1 MKHDWEY
8 KKIKDITSLFTDG
21 DWIESKDQS
30 ESGIRLI
37 QTGNIGDGFYIGKE
51 DRPHFISEETFERLK
66 CTEIFEGDCLISR
79 LPQPLGRSCL
89 LPKLDCRAITAVDC
103 SILRFKNICNPY
115 YFVYYTQSFKYQNTV
130 DINATGTTRKRIS
143 RKNLENIPIPL
154 PPLSTQQ
161 SIVSELDS
169 LSKIIADCKETLK
182 DYDALEQSIFY
193 DMFGDPVKNEKKWEV
208 KKLGDIC
215 IKITDGTHDTP
226 ERLTEGVKFITGK
239 HIRPGVIDY
248 DNSDYVD
255 EDTHKEIY
263 SRCNP
268 EYGDV
273 LYTNIGANLANAAV
287 NTVSYE
293 FSMKNVALF
302 KPQKNIL
309 DGVYL
314 QFFLNDYKIK
324 DRIIENY
331 ANGGA
336 QSFLSLKALKTLPI
350 VLPHLT
356 LQQQFA
362 SKIEAIEQMK
372 SETKEALQEAET
384 LFQARMDY
392 WFG

>member
-193 DMFGDPVKNEKKWEV
+193 DMFGDPVKNDKGWEV
-208 KKLGDIC
+208 KELKSLCREIGD
-215 IKITDGTHDTP
+215 GLHGTP
-226 ERLTEGVKFITGK
+226 EYL
-239 HIRPGVIDY
+239 
-248 DNSDYVD
+248 DNS
-255 EDTHKEIY
+255 
-263 SRCNP
+263 N
-268 EYGDV
+268 
-273 LYTNIGANLANAAV
+273 LYFV
-287 NTVSYE
+287 NG
-293 FSMKNVALF
+293 N
-302 KPQKNIL
+302 N
-309 DGVYL
+309 
-314 QFFLNDYKIK
+314 LNDGFIEIKENTKSVTENAYEQYYIELDEKTLLISINGTLGKVAFYRNEKIILGK
-324 DRIIENY
+324 SACYLKVGNDIDIIYLYRLLSSHYFRNY
-331 ANGGA
+331 MESECTGTTIRNV
-336 QSFLSLKALKTLPI
+336 SLKTMRNYNCPLPP
-350 VLPHLT
+350 LA
-356 LQQQFA
+356 LQQTFA

-372 SETKEALQEAET
+372 VETKKALQEAET

-392 WFG
+392 WFN

>member
-8 KKIKDITSLFTDG
+8 KKLGEVVQYFTGNRPSGGVCQIKEGALSLGGEHIGKDGYIDLSTAKYVPQDFYTVNTKGHIFDG
-21 DWIESKDQS
+21 DVLMCKD
-30 ESGIRLI
+30 GAL
-37 QTGNIGDGFYIGKE
+37 TGKVALVRNELNG
-51 DRPHFISEETFERLK
+51 L
-66 CTEIFEGDCLISR
+66 
-79 LPQPLGRSCL
+79 
-89 LPKLDCRAITAVDC
+89 C
-103 SILRFKNICNPY
+103 SMVNEHVFILRSVSMTHPYLFYFLFSNNGQTQIKN
-115 YFVYYTQSFKYQNTV
+115 
-130 DINATGTTRKRIS
+130 RIS
-143 RKNLENIPIPL
+143 GAAQGGLNSTNLKSIQISL

-193 DMFGDPVKNEKKWEV
+193 DMFGDPVKNDKGWEV

-372 SETKEALQEAET
+372 SETKKALLEAET